1 VVTGLINAGLTLD
14 WLREHAAVTWRM
26 FDNLVADSDGL
37 FRWPDQPWLPLAFSL
52 SATRRL
58 RADHDKFA

>member
-1 VVTGLINAGLTLD
+1 
-14 WLREHAAVTWRM
+14 M
-26 FDNLVADSDGL
+26 FDKLVADSDGL

-58 RADHDKFA
+58 RADNDKIA